1 MRSGVGKR
9 EPGRGEEGVACGGDG
24 AEEDVGSA
32 GGLHGGL
39 AEVED
44 GADLR
49 VLEEGGEIKR
59 HGAEDEHD
67 ERCGRG
73 GGGGLEQGELR
84 TRDGERVRRGDEA
97 RG

>member
-1 MRSGVGKR
+1 MSKVLEDK
-9 EPGRGEEGVACGGDG
+9 GGDVN
-24 AEEDVGSA
+24 AMA
-32 GGLHGGL
+32 

-49 VLEEGGEIKR
+49 VLEEGGEVER

-84 TRDGERVRRGDEA
+84 TRGGGRVRREGEA
-97 RG
+97 RR